1 MHEIYPPPYN
11 PSKRDTVN
19 TDYDRCVAC
28 VGVGELLWPD
38 RYRVGAHKIVAIHD
52 CSRRAFLHKHTG
64 FFRAFV

>member
-38 RYRVGAHKIVAIHD
+38 RYRVGAHKIVNLEIKVWGVV
-52 CSRRAFLHKHTG
+52 CILYCPRTIQT
-64 FFRAFV
+64 

>member
-28 VGVGELLWPD
+28 VGVG
-38 RYRVGAHKIVAIHD
+38 GTFVAA
-52 CSRRAFLHKHTG
+52 SL
-64 FFRAFV
+64 